1 MLIGKE
7 GTTWKFIDD
16 NEIVFL
22 KFTNPEDDPVLNF
35 LSDDEAEGEDEI
47 VIKDLIGKVGF
58 NDFGGILSPQ
68 VQIIRY
74 EV

>member
-1 MLIGKE
+1 MIGKE

-22 KFTNPEDDPVLNF
+22 KFANPEDDPVLNF
-35 LSDDEAEGEDEI
+35 LNDDEAEGEDEM

-68 VQIIRY
+68 VQILRY